1 MTGVLVST
9 LTARLGDELTEGDTQ
24 DYKRYIQRHNERR
37 DTARRADKL
46 VSLVG
51 ERNPNIEEELRIYV
65 GSTRGKLLS
74 S

>member
-37 DTARRADKL
+37 DTARRADEL
-46 VSLVG
+46 VHLVG
-51 ERNPNIEEELRIYV
+51 ERNPQYV
-65 GSTRGKLLS
+65 GGVADLCGEAPVESC
-74 S
+74 